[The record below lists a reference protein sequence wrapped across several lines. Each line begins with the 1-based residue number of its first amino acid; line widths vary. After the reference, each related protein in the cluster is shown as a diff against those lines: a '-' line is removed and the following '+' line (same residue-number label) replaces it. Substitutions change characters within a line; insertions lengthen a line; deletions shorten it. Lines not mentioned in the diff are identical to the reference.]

1 MSITQ
6 TRKFDHITPV
16 LFDLNSQLY
25 LSIFKKYMQWIYTV
39 KWKNTYHEKL
49 LRDYTNKK
57 VSKNVQIIKGVL
69 QLLLFTGF
77 LLVIVLFVKFFC

>member
-39 KWKNTYHEKL
+39 KM
-49 LRDYTNKK
+49 KK
-57 VSKNVQIIKGVL
+57 HIPRKAIKRL
-69 QLLLFTGF
+69 Y
-77 LLVIVLFVKFFC
+77 